1 MFTSVHFLT
10 LYGYKHANSIS
21 VLLVYTQAAA
31 FPYSWPK
38 HYTSAF
44 PYTSAS
50 LAAFPYS
57 KWVPDAQCT
66 TSGFYMLTRSSY
78 VNKNNN
84 SLLSQA

>member
-1 MFTSVHFLT
+1 MVLVYWCMFTSVHFLT
-10 LYGYKHANSIS
+10 PYGYKH
-21 VLLVYTQAAA
+21 VYTQAAA

-78 VNKNNN
+78 VNKNSN